1 MLRMAGSQCGQ
12 AIPMKLSVEQFE
24 QFVLPHLSTGRR
36 GPAPTLGLHK
46 IFNYILQLLYM
57 GCQWKA
63 LPIEKNDEGRPEIHY
78 TRIYRAL
85 RRWQADGC
93 IDKIFFR
100 LGAPSFIRTS
110 SSTSQSFTVT
120 ARPLPRRRA
129 ATTWGTA
136 DTST

>member
-1 MLRMAGSQCGQ
+1 MALMAGSQCWQ
-12 AIPMKLSVEQFE
+12 TIPTKLSVEQFE
-24 QFVLPHLSTGRR
+24 QLVLPHLSTGRR

-85 RRWQADGC
+85 RRWQADGRPMAGRWLHREDFC
-93 IDKIFFR
+93 R
-100 LGAPSFIRTS
+100 LSAQAS
-110 SSTSQSFTVT
+110 SGP
-120 ARPLPRRRA
+120 APLPHSHSRRRH
-129 ATTWGTA
+129 
-136 DTST
+136 DHCREEERRQ